1 MNRIIAVTIIGF
13 ICGVLGTGLGGVAVF
28 FLKNPGKRFMGAL
41 LGFTGGIMLSV
52 VCFDLLPHA
61 FNTGGMITGF
71 AGILL
76 GVAVILILDG
86 LIVGATEAKTMA
98 GNISRSFIKSGI
110 LLGLG
115 IALHNFPEGLAI
127 GSGFAAGDTIGLSL
141 AIVISLHDMPEG
153 IAMAVPLRIGGYNR
167 LKILGYTILAGIPTG
182 IGAFIGALLGNISDV
197 FISLCLGFAGGA
209 MLYIT
214 CGELIPK
221 THTLY
226 RGGATM
232 VGLLTGFFIGFYIT
246 RILG

>member
-1 MNRIIAVTIIGF
+1 MNRMAAVTIIGF
-13 ICGVLGTGLGGVAVF
+13 LSGMLGTGLGGAIVF
-28 FLKNPGKRFMGAL
+28 FLKKPGKRFMGAL
-41 LGFTGGIMLSV
+41 LGFTGGIMLAV

-61 FNTGGMITGF
+61 FDIGGMIIGF

-76 GVAVILILDG
+76 GMVVIFIIDG
-86 LIVGATEAKTMA
+86 LIVGAAEAKSM
-98 GNISRSFIKSGI
+98 GGSISKSFIKSGI

-127 GSGFAAGDTIGLSL
+127 GSGFAASDSIGLSL
-141 AIVISLHDMPEG
+141 AIVIGLHDMPEG

-167 LKILGYTILAGIPTG
+167 VKILGYTILAGIPTG
-182 IGAFIGALLGNISDV
+182 IGAFIGALLGNISPV

-221 THTLY
+221 TQTLY
-226 RGGATM
+226 KGRATM
-232 VGLLTGFFIGFYIT
+232 VGMLVGLLMGLYIT
-246 RILG
+246 KALG